1 MPTRPASMATAPCMR
16 SASDAS
22 ALSASGSP
30 LGDSVLIEV
39 GLQNELRSDAVAQRP
54 LLERFHARRG
64 QRFGCRSRGVTLV
77 GQRYGDAESPFE
89 LACEAARPRRELV
102 FRAIGVRRQA

>member
-30 LGDSVLIEV
+30 FGDSVLIEV
-39 GLQNELRSDAVAQRP
+39 GLQNELRRDAVAERP
-54 LLERFHARRG
+54 LLERLHARRR
-64 QRFGCRSRGVTLV
+64 QRFGCGLRGVALV
-77 GQRYGDAESPFE
+77 GQRHSDAEPPFE
-89 LACEAARPRRELV
+89 LACEAARPRCELV
-102 FRAIGVRRQA
+102 FR